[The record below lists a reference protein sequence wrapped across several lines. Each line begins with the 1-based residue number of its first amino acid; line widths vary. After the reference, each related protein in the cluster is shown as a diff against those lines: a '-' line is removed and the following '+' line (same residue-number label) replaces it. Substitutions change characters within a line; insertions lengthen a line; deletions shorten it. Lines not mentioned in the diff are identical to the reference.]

1 MGVAVTMIAM
11 AMIAMA
17 MRVVVVTGAIVRA
30 VMTAAVALLGGF
42 VRHAHPAFGRHA
54 RTGGPTLVAAV

>member
-1 MGVAVTMIAM
+1 
-11 AMIAMA
+11 MA